1 MSENDHQ
8 HHSDTETESIMDPTG
23 KKDEESSDHENV
35 RLLYYLLQ
43 SPIHPV
49 LPAE

>member
-1 MSENDHQ
+1 MSENDHE
-8 HHSDTETESIMDPTG
+8 HHSDTETESIMDQTG

-35 RLLYYLLQ
+35 RLRCYLLQ
-43 SPIHPV
+43 SLVYPV